1 MRRLRGRDHHLFN
14 LFEGQDHF
22 HDVVEGAARHHVDVM
37 DDRVS
42 DGAHS
47 VGHLHQ
53 QAEAGRRGEAPAT
66 AGLILKQT
74 NEKPEL
80 LANELDQEEHRNF
93 ATLPKRVTLWM
104 STSVSAS
111 LNLSSAADGECNLV
125 LLLVDAEV
133 VVRRPHRFTGLH
145 VEDVLG
151 VRPSTRSQITDL
163 SEL

>member
-1 MRRLRGRDHHLFN
+1 MLLKPLTGGADVSETLRGRDHHLFN

-66 AGLILKQT
+66 ARLIRIQT

-93 ATLPKRVTLWM
+93 ATLPKLWP
-104 STSVSAS
+104 TTAIFLFDPHVSAS
-111 LNLSSAADGECNLV
+111 
-125 LLLVDAEV
+125 
-133 VVRRPHRFTGLH
+133 
-145 VEDVLG
+145 
-151 VRPSTRSQITDL
+151 
-163 SEL
+163 